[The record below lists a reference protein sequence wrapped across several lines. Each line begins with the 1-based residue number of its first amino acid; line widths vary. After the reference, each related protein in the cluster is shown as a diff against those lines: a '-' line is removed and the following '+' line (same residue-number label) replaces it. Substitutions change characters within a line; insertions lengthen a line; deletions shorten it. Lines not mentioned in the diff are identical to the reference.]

1 MAKKDKKTEKS
12 QKTSKNRL
20 HESPSFFFVHNGC
33 VFFQK
38 WPKKRS
44 WKLLK
49 NPILGTK
56 KYFLLLF
63 LGKNAHKKVVL
74 EKTPPK
80 TTFSILKKRHFFEKC
95 DQGGPHFSKLRV
107 DFFKI
112 YMQTPSFLASRFG
125 FFVEKTSKNT
135 NFGWFLATSPVSHY

>member
-1 MAKKDKKTEKS
+1 M
-12 QKTSKNRL
+12 
-20 HESPSFFFVHNGC
+20 HNGC
-33 VFFQK
+33 VFFKKGQ
-38 WPKKRS
+38 KKRS

-56 KYFLLLF
+56 RFFLLLF
-63 LGKNAHKKVVL
+63 LGKNVDKTGVL

-80 TTFSILKKRHFFEKC
+80 ITFLILKKRHFFEKC

-107 DFFKI
+107 DLFEN
-112 YMQTPSFLASRFG
+112 YMQNPSFLTSRFG
-125 FFVEKTSKNT
+125 FFVEKTSKIV